1 MMIFIPVRRLRSN
14 CGGVTSW
21 ASRVKGAFR
30 FHNLDDVSPSTV
42 ARVGRVLGHSVAR
55 DGGGMG
61 KEGRDNGEREK
72 EWEEEWAGGK
82 QEEEEG
88 N

>member
-1 MMIFIPVRRLRSN
+1 MLQFARECRRVLRDAYAMMIFIPVRRLRSN

-42 ARVGRVLGHSVAR
+42 ARVGREGAWPFCR
-55 DGGGMG
+55 ERWRRNG
-61 KEGRDNGEREK
+61 KKMER
-72 EWEEEWAGGK
+72 
-82 QEEEEG
+82 
-88 N
+88 